1 MAGNFSTQRF
11 EVCVTVILTFVSAGF
26 VPKRPH
32 QNRRIVFVAFI
43 HPMNA
48 IPVMLFPFQMIADFV
63 YVVNRP
69 EVTAVG
75 FDIRF
80 VNHIKTKLGA
90 ELNQQRV
97 GRIMRRP
104 DAVYIVAF
112 HQC

>member
-1 MAGNFSTQRF
+1 
-11 EVCVTVILTFVSAGF
+11 
-26 VPKRPH
+26 
-32 QNRRIVFVAFI
+32 
-43 HPMNA
+43 MNA

-97 GRIMRRP
+97 GRIMRSP

-112 HQC
+112 LNVKSFRISCGVI